1 MKLKK
6 WAKKAIVLL
15 LVFATVF
22 STTKWNSYASEI
34 TNAKNK
40 KSALEKK
47 KKEIQ
52 ESLSR
57 LEEKKTSIVE
67 YIAELDKQLAD
78 INNSIED
85 LNYKI
90 TTTKTNLEKTKVELQ
105 KAEAEEVKQYETM
118 KSRIQQMYVSGNDE
132 FVQIILSSESL
143 SDFLNRSEYVK
154 QISKYDNNMFNEF
167 KKIKEEVAAKKA
179 DIEDKLAQLQEMNEE
194 LVYKKQTVMK
204 LSRDKQAELAKYNAA
219 IAASSEELISYN
231 EAIKAQ
237 QDELDRLI
245 EEQQKKIEASEGSY
259 NYEISSNAATGFVWP
274 TPTSYRITCNFGYRT
289 APTSGASTYHK
300 GIDIGLPTGS
310 PIVATKAGT
319 VVMAS
324 YNSVRG
330 YYVVINHG
338 SGIMS
343 YYFHNS
349 QILVDVGEQVA
360 AGQQVAKAGSTG
372 VSTGPHLHFAITFNG
387 VYVNPRKYVG

>member
-1 MKLKK
+1 MKFKN

-22 STTKWNSYASEI
+22 SATKWNSYASEI
-34 TNAKNK
+34 TDAKNK

-52 ESLSR
+52 ESLSK

-67 YIAELDKQLAD
+67 YIAELDKQLAS
-78 INNSIED
+78 INSSIED

-118 KSRIQQMYVSGNDE
+118 KTRIQQMYVSGNDE

-194 LVYKKQTVMK
+194 LIYKKRTVMK
-204 LSRDKQAELAKYNAA
+204 LSSDKQAELAKYNAA

-245 EEQQKKIEASEGSY
+245 EEEQRKIAASEGSY

-274 TPTSYRITCNFGYRT
+274 TPTSYRITCEFGYRT
-289 APTSGASTYHK
+289 APTSGASTNHK

-319 VVMAS
+319 VVMSS

-343 YYFHNS
+343 YYYHNS
-349 QILVDVGEQVA
+349 QVLVDVGEKVA
-360 AGQQVAKAGSTG
+360 AGQQIAKAGSTG
-372 VSTGPHLHFAITFNG
+372 VSTGPHLHFSITFNG